1 MEIIP
6 VSRMDEVLARA
17 LTRNRTDR
25 VGMKR
30 ASSPVPAPAAVE
42 VDEEAS
48 VLTAH

>member
-17 LTRNRTDR
+17 LIRKPEPIEWDESG
-25 VGMKR
+25 VK
-30 ASSPVPAPAAVE
+30 PVPAPEAVE
-42 VDEEAS
+42 VDEEAA